1 MTPKNIYFA
10 LLVFLVNFCTFAQ
23 KSTRIAYLDMD
34 YILSQLEEYKIASQ
48 QLNEKVIQWQKEIEA
63 KQAEIQARKDK
74 LEAEKP
80 LLTAEML
87 KDREEEIDILERN
100 LESYQQKRF
109 GTNKGDY
116 IEQRW
121 KLAQPIQDQIFN
133 IVQEIGKTKKYD
145 YIFTKEDASAVFA
158 EEKYDITKLV
168 LRLLKRKDNA
178 EDRNKEIS
186 ELLKENYNYELKDEK
201 TKRKE
206 AYEKQKADDLAKRQA
221 QREKI
226 KQQQAQQRLKRQQEK
241 EEANKIKQ
249 AEREKLKQE
258 KLKQS
263 K

>member
-221 QREKI
+221 EREKI

-249 AEREKLKQE
+249 AEREKLKQ
-258 KLKQS
+258 S